1 MDVKDWIPLF
11 QSLVWPFVLIGLA
24 IWFRGGVKQVLNAI
38 SERIKG
44 GASFE
49 AGPSGIKIGAVQAP
63 PSTTKTLARVED
75 TRTVDDLPHP
85 LYMTHQ
91 AVRDSSL
98 DRGGQQYYR
107 LRIAVDA
114 DEPEILDDVEKV
126 IYHLHP
132 TFRDPDRTSTDRQS
146 GFEIGTA
153 AWGEFN
159 MTAEIFFRSGKP
171 KLVVERY
178 INVPTA

>member
-1 MDVKDWIPLF
+1 MKDWIPLF
-11 QSLVWPFVLIGLA
+11 QSLVWPIALVGLA
-24 IWFRGGVKQVLNAI
+24 IWFRGGVKQVLKAI
-38 SERIKG
+38 GERITS

-63 PSTTKTLARVED
+63 PSVGKTLAAAED
-75 TRTVDDLPHP
+75 TRAVDDLPHP
-85 LYMTHQ
+85 IYMTHQ

-98 DRGGQQYYR
+98 DRGGEQYYR
-107 LRIAVDA
+107 LRIAVEA
-114 DEPEILDDVEKV
+114 DEPEILGDVERV
-126 IYHLHP
+126 TYHLHP
-132 TFRDPDRTSTDRQS
+132 TFRDPDRTSTDPQT

-159 MTAEIFFRSGKP
+159 MTAEIFFREGKP

-178 INVPTA
+178 INFPAA

>member
-1 MDVKDWIPLF
+1 MKDWIPLL
-11 QSLVWPFVLIGLA
+11 QSLVWPVVLVGFA
-24 IWFRGGVKQVLNAI
+24 IWFRDAVKQVLNAI
-38 SERIKG
+38 SERIKS
-44 GASFE
+44 GAPFE

-63 PSTTKTLARVED
+63 PSTAKSLAAVED
-75 TRTVDDLPHP
+75 TRVVDDLPHEI
-85 LYMTHQ
+85 YMTHQ

-107 LRIAVDA
+107 LRIAVEA
-114 DEPEILDDVEKV
+114 DEPEVIEDVEKV
-126 IYHLHP
+126 VYHLHP

-159 MTAEIFFRSGKP
+159 MTAEIFFRGGKP

-178 INVPTA
+178 INLPAA

>member
-1 MDVKDWIPLF
+1 MKDWIPLL
-11 QSLVWPFVLIGLA
+11 QSLVWPVVLIGLA
-24 IWFRGGVKQVLNAI
+24 IWFRGGVKLVLNAI

-63 PSTTKTLARVED
+63 PSTAKTLANYNAPRA
-75 TRTVDDLPHP
+75 VDDLPHAI
-85 LYMTHQ
+85 YMTHQ

-114 DEPEILDDVEKV
+114 DEPEILDDIEKV
-126 IYHLHP
+126 TYHLHP

-146 GFEIGTA
+146 RFEIGTA

-159 MTAEIFFRSGKP
+159 MAAEIFFRDGKP

-178 INVPTA
+178 INFPAA